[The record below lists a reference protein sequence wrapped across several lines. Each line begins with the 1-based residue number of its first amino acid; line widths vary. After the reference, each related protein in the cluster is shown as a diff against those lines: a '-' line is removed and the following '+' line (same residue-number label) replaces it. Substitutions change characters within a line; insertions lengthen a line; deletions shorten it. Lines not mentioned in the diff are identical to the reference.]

1 MSAKAAILFMESG
14 NLIAGEHFRK
24 VRKKME
30 TKLYIGNL
38 AFSTTEDE
46 LKGLFA
52 EAGTITSCEV
62 IKDRFTGSSKG
73 FAFIEMSNQAEAEK
87 AINLFNGYSL
97 GERAIKVSPAKPRE
111 ESGSGGFGGPRR
123 DGGNRGGQGGPGGG
137 RNRTGSGGG
146 QRRY

>member
-1 MSAKAAILFMESG
+1 
-14 NLIAGEHFRK
+14 
-24 VRKKME
+24 ME

-73 FAFIEMSNQAEAEK
+73 FAFIEMSE
-87 AINLFNGYSL
+87 
-97 GERAIKVSPAKPRE
+97 
-111 ESGSGGFGGPRR
+111 
-123 DGGNRGGQGGPGGG
+123 PG
-137 RNRTGSGGG
+137 RSRKSDQFV
-146 QRRY
+146 QRL